1 MNSKFQFIH
10 ELEFGIFFVTLYY
23 LILLINKKAMKKY
36 EVITLKKAM
45 SFGSMKEELSKE
57 VEQFL
62 NKKVNEGYEIVDV
75 SFSYYEAQELIAFIT
90 ICR

>member
-1 MNSKFQFIH
+1 
-10 ELEFGIFFVTLYY
+10 
-23 LILLINKKAMKKY
+23 MKKY

-75 SFSYYEAQELIAFIT
+75 SFTYYEAQELIAFIT

>member
-1 MNSKFQFIH
+1 
-10 ELEFGIFFVTLYY
+10 
-23 LILLINKKAMKKY
+23 MKKY

>member
-1 MNSKFQFIH
+1 
-10 ELEFGIFFVTLYY
+10 
-23 LILLINKKAMKKY
+23 MKKY
-36 EVITLKKAM
+36 EVITLKKSA

>member
-1 MNSKFQFIH
+1 
-10 ELEFGIFFVTLYY
+10 
-23 LILLINKKAMKKY
+23 MKKY

-75 SFSYYEAQELIAFIT
+75 SFTYYEVQELIAFIT